1 MDYETIAAFSKTRGL
16 VYLVVLFAGVLVYAL
31 RPGAKKKFQD
41 AAQIP
46 FKED

>member
-1 MDYETIAAFSKTRGL
+1 MDYETIAAFSKTWGL
-16 VYLVVLFAGVLVYAL
+16 VYLVVLFVGVLVYAL
-31 RPGAKKKFQD
+31 RPSARKKFQD